1 MMHEVGAVL
10 TIEQLFGRE
19 VEFLQRRREAG
30 HVSIFTKRRNLK
42 QCWRTI
48 MNRET
53 ALTLRLRGHSGNFA
67 SETARCYRERQ
78 SASGGGTAR
87 GDCAQ
92 YGRRKSLQGDSLTRR
107 RRDEAGLSR
116 RRGHPSRSSLSPLPA
131 FATASRVGASSS
143 VSLPHANIRS
153 S

>member
-1 MMHEVGAVL
+1 MMHEVGDGTHSSSSSLVAKSS
-10 TIEQLFGRE
+10 FCS
-19 VEFLQRRREAG
+19 VEERRGMSR
-30 HVSIFTKRRNLK
+30 IFTKRRNLK

-92 YGRRKSLQGDSLTRR
+92 YGRRKSLQGDSLHSAA
-107 RRDEAGLSR
+107 AG
-116 RRGHPSRSSLSPLPA
+116 
-131 FATASRVGASSS
+131 
-143 VSLPHANIRS
+143 
-153 S
+153 